1 MTRHIIEI
9 RASEKEGKGVSDRMN
24 DRKQISEGSE
34 GLELCFLQ
42 IIYQCMRESMI
53 PVEENSR
60 ALYLLLK
67 NESSE

>member
-1 MTRHIIEI
+1 
-9 RASEKEGKGVSDRMN
+9 MN